1 MQVVEFKNVFHIKP
15 DFGRFKDYQVER
27 IKSICEVIEWS
38 TNIIT
43 GGYIASPTTVG
54 KTLLEKKRSLSPV
67 VETREISLCQIFAIF
82 DY

>member
-15 DFGRFKDYQVER
+15 DFGRFKDYQVEK

-43 GGYIASPTTVG
+43 GGYIY
-54 KTLLEKKRSLSPV
+54 EH
-67 VETREISLCQIFAIF
+67 
-82 DY
+82 